1 MRSFFGCLFGAAFG
15 FIIAMLVII
24 SATLGGLAVV
34 LRVYRAQYPR
44 STVPEI
50 GSREAAY
57 LSVAIFIV
65 AVLLLG
71 IWLGIRDRLPPR

>member
-1 MRSFFGCLFGAAFG
+1 MIPENTLCRSD
-15 FIIAMLVII
+15 
-24 SATLGGLAVV
+24 
-34 LRVYRAQYPR
+34 RARYPS

-57 LSVAIFIV
+57 LSVAIALG

-71 IWLGIRDRLPPR
+71 IWFAIRDRLPPR

>member
-1 MRSFFGCLFGAAFG
+1 MRNLFGCLFGAAFG

-24 SATLGGLAVV
+24 SAALGGLAVV
-34 LRVYRAQYPR
+34 LRVYRARYPHT
-44 STVPEI
+44 TVPEI

-57 LSVAIFIV
+57 LSVVIFIV

>member
-1 MRSFFGCLFGAAFG
+1 MRSLFGCLFGALFG
-15 FIIAMLVII
+15 FIIAMLGII
-24 SATLGGLAVV
+24 AAVLAGLAVV
-34 LRVYRAQYPR
+34 LRVYRARYPS

-57 LSVAIFIV
+57 LSLAIAVV